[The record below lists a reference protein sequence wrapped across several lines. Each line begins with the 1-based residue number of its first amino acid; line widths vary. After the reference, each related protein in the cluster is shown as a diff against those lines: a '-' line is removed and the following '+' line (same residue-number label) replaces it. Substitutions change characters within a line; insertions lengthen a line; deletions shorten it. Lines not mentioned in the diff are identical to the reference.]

1 MKMFLRMTVVGFSA
15 VTMAAWAGEL
25 PMPPGT
31 IGQLVEGRTG
41 RKTVT
46 NVLKVGDSLN
56 LRGRGL
62 TALPA
67 DALTQTQIEALY
79 LDGNLFAAPPR
90 GLEVFTNLRRL
101 TLNQCPLV
109 TLEGLPALPR
119 LETLSAWDNRI
130 ETLGRDMSGLASLR
144 VLNLQGN
151 RLKTLPPAIGSLV
164 HLELLLLDDN
174 HLTTLPEEIGAL
186 ARLRRLSLTG
196 NALTT
201 LPAAIARLGLLESL
215 DLSGNHLT
223 ALPVALDNCRA
234 LKLLKLTGNTISRAD
249 KNRFRRALPGCLV
262 VD

>member
-1 MKMFLRMTVVGFSA
+1 MKTTLIAGLSA
-15 VTMAAWAGEL
+15 VTMSAWAGEM

-31 IGQLVEGRTG
+31 IGQLVEGRAVS
-41 RKTVT
+41 KTVT
-46 NVLKVGDSLN
+46 TVLKVGDSLN

-67 DALTQTQIEALY
+67 DALTQTQIQSLY
-79 LDGNLFAAPPR
+79 LDGNPFTVPPGGLDVFAS
-90 GLEVFTNLRRL
+90 LQRL
-101 TLNQCPLV
+101 TLNQCTLI

-119 LETLSAWDNRI
+119 IETLSATDNRI
-130 ETLGRDMSGLASLR
+130 ETLGRDMRGLASLR

-151 RLKTLPPAIGSLV
+151 RLATLPPAIASLA

-174 HLTTLPEEIGAL
+174 RLTTLPEAIGAL
-186 ARLRRLSLTG
+186 ASLRILSLTG

-201 LPAAIARLGLLESL
+201 LPATISRLGQLESL
-215 DLSGNHLT
+215 DLSGNRLT
-223 ALPVALDNCRA
+223 ALPVALDKCRS
-234 LKLLKLTGNTISRAD
+234 LKLLKLTGNNIPRAD